1 MRNGQKITSPIAPYQ
16 TDDLYLAA
24 FLLCHGLDLLGTH
37 VDQVGR
43 VRFLFSDSA
52 NNKLHSAT
60 ASFLADGEVRAR
72 QFMLTVL
79 KLKKNIS
86 RPIGREE
93 IRRFNIPA
101 NTT

>member
-1 MRNGQKITSPIAPYQ
+1 VKNCEKINLPVAPYQ

-52 NNKLHSAT
+52 KLLSAT